1 MLRRISSK
9 ITTGLAMLALLFLV
23 SSCKTTSRDEKF
35 YEKQEEK
42 MQKMEEME
50 YEKAVKELRRKQS
63 ESTLKMMRETERQ
76 SKKWNKPRK
85 R

>member
-1 MLRRISSK
+1 
-9 ITTGLAMLALLFLV
+9 
-23 SSCKTTSRDEKF
+23 
-35 YEKQEEK
+35 

-50 YEKAVKELRRKQS
+50 YEKAVKELRKKQS
-63 ESTLKMMRETERQ
+63 ETTLKMMRETERQ

>member
-1 MLRRISSK
+1 MAS
-9 ITTGLAMLALLFLV
+9 LALLISV
-23 SSCKTTSRDEKF
+23 SSCKTASRDEKF

-50 YEKAVKELRRKQS
+50 YEKAVKELRKKQS
-63 ESTLKMMRETERQ
+63 ETTLKMMRETERQ